1 MKKEII
7 KVRVTKAEH
16 KLAIK
21 KAKLMGASVS
31 AFLAEALH
39 RTNITRPQYDA
50 AIVKA
55 KNFTKSD
62 LIRMI
67 IFHSEVRTRL
77 TPTQVDAI
85 LGLADA
91 INNGRTFL
99 SEKEGGE
106 TLVERLNEL
115 IYKLLKTLS

>member
-16 KLAIK
+16 ELAK
-21 KAKLMGASVS
+21 TKAQQMGASVS
-31 AFLAEALH
+31 AFLAESLH
-39 RTNITRPQYDA
+39 RTNITRPQFDA
-50 AIVKA
+50 AMVKA

-62 LIRMI
+62 LMRMI
-67 IFHSEVRTRL
+67 IIHSEVQTRL
-77 TPTQVDAI
+77 APTQVDAI

-115 IYKLLKTLS
+115 INKLFKALS

>member
-16 KLAIK
+16 ELAK
-21 KAKLMGASVS
+21 TKAQQMGASVS

-39 RTNITRPQYDA
+39 RTNITRPQFDA
-50 AIVKA
+50 AMVKA

-62 LIRMI
+62 LMRMI
-67 IFHSEVRTRL
+67 IIHSEVQTRL
-77 TPTQVDAI
+77 APTQVDAI

-115 IYKLLKTLS
+115 INKLFKTLS